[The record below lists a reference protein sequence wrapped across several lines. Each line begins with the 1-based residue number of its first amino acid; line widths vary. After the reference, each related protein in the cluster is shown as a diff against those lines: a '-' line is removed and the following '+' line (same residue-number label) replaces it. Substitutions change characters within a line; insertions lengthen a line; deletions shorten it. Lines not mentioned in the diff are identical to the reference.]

1 MNFKKFS
8 QLGQA
13 FMLPI
18 SILPVAG
25 LLLGIGGALSN
36 SNAVAQFPVLD
47 QAWLQAVFTIMSTA
61 GSAVFANL
69 ALIFAI
75 GVAVGLADADKGTA
89 GLSAGVAYLVYTATI
104 SGFLTLFADKGA
116 SIDTGVLGAL
126 AIGITVATLHNKY
139 RKIEL
144 PAFLGFFGGSR
155 FIPIISSFAAIAIGS
170 IFYIIWPPIQN
181 LLVDFGKAIAE
192 MGSFGTFLYGFGLR
206 LTGAFGLHHTIY
218 PMFWYT
224 SLGGSEVVAGET
236 IQGAQNIFFAQLAD
250 ANHTGLFTYGTRFFA
265 GRFATM
271 IFGLP
276 ASCLAMYHAIP
287 KENRKKI
294 GSFYS
299 SSALTSLLTGITEPI
314 EFSFLFVAPW
324 LYVVHA
330 FLDGLSF
337 LVADLLQ
344 IRIGNSFSGGLIDYL
359 IFGVFQGNDKTNWI
373 YVIPVGLLWAA
384 VYYLV
389 FKFLVTKF
397 HVLVPGMESSDQAS
411 HSEKVLSNGS
421 SLRDNAI
428 AIIDALGGADNIE
441 NVTACATR
449 LRVSLR
455 NSGLVDKGV
464 IQSIGATAVLDVKG
478 GIQAIFGGKAILY
491 SQEINQIL
499 GLEE

>member
-47 QAWLQAVFTIMSTA
+47 QAWLQAIFTIMSTA

-287 KENRKKI
+287 KENRKKV

>member
-218 PMFWYT
+218 PIFWYT

-287 KENRKKI
+287 KENRKKV

>member
-126 AIGITVATLHNKY
+126 TIGITVATLHNKY

-287 KENRKKI
+287 KENRKKV

-428 AIIDALGGADNIE
+428 AIIDALGGPDNIE

>member
-181 LLVDFGKAIAE
+181 LLVDFGEAIAE

-287 KENRKKI
+287 KENRKKV

-441 NVTACATR
+441 HVTACATR

>member
-236 IQGAQNIFFAQLAD
+236 IQGAQNIFFTQLAD

-287 KENRKKI
+287 KENRKKV

-373 YVIPVGLLWAA
+373 YVIPVGLLWAV

>member
-126 AIGITVATLHNKY
+126 AIGIAVATLHNKY

-144 PAFLGFFGGSR
+144 PTFLGFFGGSR

-287 KENRKKI
+287 KENRKKV

-373 YVIPVGLLWAA
+373 YVIPIGLLWAA

-428 AIIDALGGADNIE
+428 TIIDALGGADNIE

>member
-287 KENRKKI
+287 KENRKKV

-464 IQSIGATAVLDVKG
+464 IQFIGATAVLDVKG

>member
-287 KENRKKI
+287 KENRKKV

-441 NVTACATR
+441 HVTACATR

>member
-287 KENRKKI
+287 KENRKKV

-449 LRVSLR
+449 LRVSLK

-464 IQSIGATAVLDVKG
+464 IQPIGATAVLDVKG

>member
-287 KENRKKI
+287 KENRKKV

-299 SSALTSLLTGITEPI
+299 SSALTSLSTGITEPI

-441 NVTACATR
+441 HVTACATR
-449 LRVSLR
+449 LRISLR

>member
-104 SGFLTLFADKGA
+104 SGSLTLFADKGA

-287 KENRKKI
+287 KENRKKV

-464 IQSIGATAVLDVKG
+464 IQYIGATAVLDVKG

>member
-287 KENRKKI
+287 KENRKKV

-449 LRVSLR
+449 LRVLLR